1 MTGGEGKGIP
11 LCPVFKEFS
20 TCWSLELEEA
30 FLRSPGIGAHRKR
43 RRGEEGARGTR
54 RRGGGDRR

>member
-43 RRGEEGARGTR
+43 REGGRGGQGG
-54 RRGGGDRR
+54 RGGGDRR